1 MISALKKVLNMNT
14 PLETLQQIVYFSI
27 IFAAVLCSVTG
38 SAYGVVS
45 YGGATCDK
53 IRYDGKGAGEVI
65 FDETVHAAKGLT
77 CADCHESHAF
87 TPALFEM
94 KKGANIV
101 TMTRMERGRSCGSCH
116 DVTASN
122 TVMCS
127 KCHHK

>member
-1 MISALKKVLNMNT
+1 MISIIKKIGNMS
-14 PLETLQQIVYFSI
+14 LETLQQIVYSLI
-27 IFAAVLCSVTG
+27 ICVTVLCSLTG
-38 SAYGVVS
+38 SAQGIVH
-45 YGGATCDK
+45 CDK

-101 TMTRMERGRSCGSCH
+101 TMTKMERGRSCGSCH